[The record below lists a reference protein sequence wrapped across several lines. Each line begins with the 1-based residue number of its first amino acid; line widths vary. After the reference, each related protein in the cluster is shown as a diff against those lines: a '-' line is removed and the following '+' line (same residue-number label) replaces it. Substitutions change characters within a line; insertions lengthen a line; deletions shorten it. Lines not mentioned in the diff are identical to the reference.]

1 MNMLGIVILNYNT
14 WDDTIACIESL
25 LKFSKIEK
33 GKIYV
38 IDNASP
44 TPPKKTQIQKLNG
57 LPMVNIIFAKRNKGY
72 AAGNNIGLKKALED
86 GCDAVLICNSDIIFV
101 DDSINKML
109 GFMKRHKNIG
119 LVGPQIYNKDLEF
132 QPIYMLSRLTG
143 SGTIQNMF
151 LNTPMKKLFSNFEK
165 SFIRKTEIHEPL
177 MVFGVSGCCFLIS
190 RPCLEYLFPLDENT
204 FLYEEEY
211 IIGVKLENTIFENY
225 VLPYTCVI
233 HAHGG
238 STGGMTSFS
247 YDCLVESEQ
256 YYLRKY
262 VKCNIF
268 LRKLIFLIRK
278 ITKKCRVK

>member
-1 MNMLGIVILNYNT
+1 MLGIVILNYNT

-25 LKFSKIEK
+25 LKFTKIIK

-38 IDNASP
+38 VDNASP
-44 TPPKKTQIQKLNG
+44 TTPQKSLIQKLNE
-57 LPMVNIIFAKRNKGY
+57 LPMVNLIYAKRNKGY

-109 GFMKRHKNIG
+109 CFLEEHKNIG
-119 LVGPQIYNKDLEF
+119 LIGPQIYNRDLEF
-132 QPIYMLSRLTG
+132 QPIYMLSKLTG
-143 SGTIQNMF
+143 SGKIKNMF
-151 LNTPMKKLFSNFEK
+151 LNTPMRKVFSNFEK
-165 SFIRKTEIHEPL
+165 NFIQKSEIHEPL
-177 MVFGVSGCCFLIS
+177 KVFGVSGCCFLIS

-211 IIGVKLENTIFENY
+211 IIGVKLENTVFKNY
-225 VLPYTCVI
+225 VLPNTCVI

-238 STGGMTSFS
+238 ATGGMTSFS

-256 YYLRKY
+256 YYLKKY
-262 VKCNIF
+262 IKCNIL

-278 ITKKCRVK
+278 ITKKYRVK